1 MNDNL
6 DTTPE
11 ENLEGS
17 EDISTS
23 EPSKLYKTFKN
34 PFGHIRAGWRILAY
48 LFIAALIATPTNFIL
63 HSIRNYI
70 PGGKGIHSPR
80 IIVLYIG
87 MVTAFAFAAYLTLKL
102 IDKRPF
108 RMLGLWFSPGWFK
121 DYYIGLG
128 FGFGTITISFIIMW
142 LFNLVDVSQGIWNIS
157 LVLFLLKMF
166 ILFALAGTLEELM
179 LRGYPFQAFI
189 EGSDKWLAM
198 IILSVL
204 FSAMHGA
211 NPNLSATGLI
221 NIFLAGVM
229 LSIAYI
235 KTRSLWLPIGLHMGW
250 NWTQGPLWGMH
261 VSGTTMENSF
271 LVSAPQGSDLLSG
284 GDFGAEGSLIASVII
299 ILVTW
304 YIWRADWIKPS
315 EANLELWKKYPASY
329 GVSPEES
336 EM

>member
-1 MNDNL
+1 MNENL
-6 DTTPE
+6 ETTPE
-11 ENLEGS
+11 ENS
-17 EDISTS
+17 EVNEELSVS
-23 EPSKLYKTFKN
+23 EPSNLYKTFKN
-34 PFGHIRAGWRILAY
+34 PFGHLRAGWRMVIY
-48 LFIAALIATPTNFIL
+48 LLVVAAVTFPPMYIFNHLKSN
-63 HSIRNYI
+63 I
-70 PGGKGIHSPR
+70 PGGKGIHSSG
-80 IIVLYIG
+80 IILNYILL
-87 MVTAFAFAAYLTLKL
+87 VSTFTLAAYLTLKL

-108 RMLGLWFSPGWFK
+108 HMLGLWFSPGWFK

-128 FGFGTITISFIIMW
+128 FGFGTITISFFIIW

-166 ILFALAGTLEELM
+166 ILFALAGALEELM
-179 LRGYPFQAFI
+179 LRGYLFQAFI
-189 EGSDKWLAM
+189 EGSNKWIAM

-221 NIFLAGVM
+221 NIFLAGIM

-315 EANLELWKKYPASY
+315 EANSELWKKYPASY
-329 GVSPEES
+329 RVSPEDS